1 MGTTTGAERRVSAL
15 RDVFAWF
22 SDPATWTGYAG
33 IPTRVTEHL
42 LLSGTALALALPVAV
57 GAGLFIGHTRRAE
70 FVTVSLAN
78 LGRAVPSFAI
88 LALAFPISLR
98 LGLGLGFWPTVVAL
112 FFLAIPPILTNTY
125 VGVKGVDADAVEAA
139 RGMGLSGTQV
149 LRSLEIP
156 LAAPLIVAGVRTSA
170 VQVVATATLA
180 AVIAGGGLGR
190 FIVDG
195 FAFGVRGIEGRQM
208 VMGGAILV
216 ALLALATEVAFG
228 LLERRVG
235 PRQVTVRAGR
245 DDPVRLGPPL
255 ARDDATR

>member
-1 MGTTTGAERRVSAL
+1 MSVVGELVQW
-15 RDVFAWF
+15 FA
-22 SDPATWTGYAG
+22 DPATWSGYAG
-33 IPTRVTEHL
+33 IPVRVKEHV
-42 LLSGTALALALPVAV
+42 LLSVTALSLAAPLAVAI
-57 GAGLFIGHTRRAE
+57 GLFIGHTRRAE
-70 FVTVSLAN
+70 FVSVTTAN

-125 VGVKGVDADAVEAA
+125 VGVKGVDQDAVEAA
-139 RGMGLSGTQV
+139 RGMGLTGVQI
-149 LRSLEIP
+149 LRSIEIP
-156 LAAPLIVAGVRTSA
+156 LAARLIVAGLRTSA

-190 FIVDG
+190 YIVDG
-195 FAFGVRGIEGRQM
+195 FAFGVRGTEGRQM

-228 LLERRVG
+228 LLEHRVG
-235 PRQVTVRAGR
+235 PRHLRTPRPPGDGAPR
-245 DDPVRLGPPL
+245 RSALMEPDPAAEPS
-255 ARDDATR
+255 